1 MIANNNKIFF
11 TGGNGF
17 IGKEVIPLLR
27 KDGYKVVAPSSSE
40 LNLTDNTSVRKYF
53 DEHGFD
59 YHAIVHAAVIGGRR
73 ITEDGLITYLDNMR
87 IFENIFAYY
96 KYVDRF
102 INIDSGASLF
112 DSGQIPLDPSTMEL
126 VEGIENQ
133 INQVFENINQI
144 LKADGMDFSNVV
156 KLSVL
161 LEDLSNFEKV
171 NEIMANIFS
180 KPYPARAAYEVS
192 KLPKGSSVEI
202 ETIAFKE

>member
-1 MIANNNKIFF
+1 MKIIE
-11 TGGNGF
+11 TENATKAIGTYSQAVKVNGF
-17 IGKEVIPLLR
+17 L
-27 KDGYKVVAPSSSE
+27 
-40 LNLTDNTSVRKYF
+40 
-53 DEHGFD
+53 
-59 YHAIVHAAVIGGRR
+59 
-73 ITEDGLITYLDNMR
+73 
-87 IFENIFAYY
+87 
-96 KYVDRF
+96 F
-102 INIDSGASLF
+102 I
-112 DSGQIPLDPSTMEL
+112 SGQIPLDPSTMEL

-161 LEDLSNFEKV
+161 LEDLSHFEKV
-171 NEIMANIFS
+171 NEIMASIFS

>member
-1 MIANNNKIFF
+1 MKIIE
-11 TGGNGF
+11 TENAPKAIGTYSQAVKVNGF
-17 IGKEVIPLLR
+17 L
-27 KDGYKVVAPSSSE
+27 
-40 LNLTDNTSVRKYF
+40 
-53 DEHGFD
+53 
-59 YHAIVHAAVIGGRR
+59 
-73 ITEDGLITYLDNMR
+73 
-87 IFENIFAYY
+87 
-96 KYVDRF
+96 F
-102 INIDSGASLF
+102 I
-112 DSGQIPLDPSTMEL
+112 SGQIPLDPSTMEL

-161 LEDLSNFEKV
+161 LDDLNHFEKV

>member
-1 MIANNNKIFF
+1 VKIIK
-11 TGGNGF
+11 TDNAPKAIGTYSQAVKVNGF
-17 IGKEVIPLLR
+17 L
-27 KDGYKVVAPSSSE
+27 
-40 LNLTDNTSVRKYF
+40 
-53 DEHGFD
+53 
-59 YHAIVHAAVIGGRR
+59 
-73 ITEDGLITYLDNMR
+73 
-87 IFENIFAYY
+87 
-96 KYVDRF
+96 F
-102 INIDSGASLF
+102 I
-112 DSGQIPLDPSTMEL
+112 SGQIPLDPSTMEL

-161 LEDLSNFEKV
+161 LDNLSHFEKV
-171 NEIMANIFS
+171 NEIMASIFS

>member
-1 MIANNNKIFF
+1 MKIIE
-11 TGGNGF
+11 TENAPKAIGTYSQAVKGNGF
-17 IGKEVIPLLR
+17 L
-27 KDGYKVVAPSSSE
+27 
-40 LNLTDNTSVRKYF
+40 
-53 DEHGFD
+53 
-59 YHAIVHAAVIGGRR
+59 
-73 ITEDGLITYLDNMR
+73 
-87 IFENIFAYY
+87 
-96 KYVDRF
+96 F
-102 INIDSGASLF
+102 I
-112 DSGQIPLDPSTMEL
+112 SGQIPLDPSTMEL

-161 LEDLSNFEKV
+161 LEDLSHFEKV
-171 NEIMANIFS
+171 NEIMASIFS

>member
-1 MIANNNKIFF
+1 MKIIE
-11 TGGNGF
+11 TENAPKAIGTYSQAVKVNGF
-17 IGKEVIPLLR
+17 L
-27 KDGYKVVAPSSSE
+27 
-40 LNLTDNTSVRKYF
+40 
-53 DEHGFD
+53 
-59 YHAIVHAAVIGGRR
+59 
-73 ITEDGLITYLDNMR
+73 
-87 IFENIFAYY
+87 
-96 KYVDRF
+96 F
-102 INIDSGASLF
+102 I
-112 DSGQIPLDPSTMEL
+112 SGQIPLDPSTMEL

-161 LEDLSNFEKV
+161 LEDLSHFEKV
-171 NEIMANIFS
+171 NEIMADIFS

>member
-1 MIANNNKIFF
+1 MKIIE
-11 TGGNGF
+11 TDNAPKAIGTYSQAVKVNGF
-17 IGKEVIPLLR
+17 L
-27 KDGYKVVAPSSSE
+27 
-40 LNLTDNTSVRKYF
+40 
-53 DEHGFD
+53 
-59 YHAIVHAAVIGGRR
+59 
-73 ITEDGLITYLDNMR
+73 
-87 IFENIFAYY
+87 
-96 KYVDRF
+96 F
-102 INIDSGASLF
+102 I
-112 DSGQIPLDPSTMEL
+112 SGQIPLDPSKMEL

-144 LKADGMDFSNVV
+144 LKASGMDFSNVV

-161 LEDLSNFEKV
+161 LDDLSHFEKV

>member
-1 MIANNNKIFF
+1 MKIIE
-11 TGGNGF
+11 TENAPKAIGTYSQAVKVNGF
-17 IGKEVIPLLR
+17 L
-27 KDGYKVVAPSSSE
+27 
-40 LNLTDNTSVRKYF
+40 
-53 DEHGFD
+53 
-59 YHAIVHAAVIGGRR
+59 
-73 ITEDGLITYLDNMR
+73 
-87 IFENIFAYY
+87 
-96 KYVDRF
+96 F
-102 INIDSGASLF
+102 I
-112 DSGQIPLDPSTMEL
+112 SGQIPLNPSTMEL

-133 INQVFENINQI
+133 INQVFENIHQI

-161 LEDLSNFEKV
+161 LEDLSHFEKI

>member
-1 MIANNNKIFF
+1 MKIIE
-11 TGGNGF
+11 TENAPKAIGSYSQAVKVNGF
-17 IGKEVIPLLR
+17 L
-27 KDGYKVVAPSSSE
+27 
-40 LNLTDNTSVRKYF
+40 
-53 DEHGFD
+53 
-59 YHAIVHAAVIGGRR
+59 
-73 ITEDGLITYLDNMR
+73 
-87 IFENIFAYY
+87 
-96 KYVDRF
+96 F
-102 INIDSGASLF
+102 I
-112 DSGQIPLDPSTMEL
+112 SGQIPLDPSTMEL

-161 LEDLSNFEKV
+161 LEDLSHFEKV
-171 NEIMANIFS
+171 NEIMASIFS

>member
-1 MIANNNKIFF
+1 MKIIE
-11 TGGNGF
+11 TDNAPKAIGTYSQAVKVNGF
-17 IGKEVIPLLR
+17 L
-27 KDGYKVVAPSSSE
+27 
-40 LNLTDNTSVRKYF
+40 
-53 DEHGFD
+53 
-59 YHAIVHAAVIGGRR
+59 
-73 ITEDGLITYLDNMR
+73 
-87 IFENIFAYY
+87 
-96 KYVDRF
+96 F
-102 INIDSGASLF
+102 I
-112 DSGQIPLDPSTMEL
+112 SGQIPLDPSTLEL

-161 LEDLSNFEKV
+161 LEDLNHFEKV

>member
-1 MIANNNKIFF
+1 MKIIE
-11 TGGNGF
+11 TENAPKAIGTYSQAMKVNGF
-17 IGKEVIPLLR
+17 L
-27 KDGYKVVAPSSSE
+27 
-40 LNLTDNTSVRKYF
+40 
-53 DEHGFD
+53 
-59 YHAIVHAAVIGGRR
+59 
-73 ITEDGLITYLDNMR
+73 
-87 IFENIFAYY
+87 
-96 KYVDRF
+96 F
-102 INIDSGASLF
+102 I
-112 DSGQIPLDPSTMEL
+112 SGQIPLNPSTMEL

-161 LEDLSNFEKV
+161 LEDLSHFEKV
-171 NEIMANIFS
+171 NEIMASIFS

>member
-1 MIANNNKIFF
+1 MKIIE
-11 TGGNGF
+11 TEKAPKAIGTYSQATKVNGF
-17 IGKEVIPLLR
+17 L
-27 KDGYKVVAPSSSE
+27 
-40 LNLTDNTSVRKYF
+40 
-53 DEHGFD
+53 
-59 YHAIVHAAVIGGRR
+59 
-73 ITEDGLITYLDNMR
+73 
-87 IFENIFAYY
+87 
-96 KYVDRF
+96 F
-102 INIDSGASLF
+102 I
-112 DSGQIPLDPSTMEL
+112 SGQIPLDPSTMEL

-161 LEDLSNFEKV
+161 LENLSHFEKV
-171 NEIMANIFS
+171 NEIMASIFS

>member
-1 MIANNNKIFF
+1 MKTIETNNAPKAIG
-11 TGGNGF
+11 TYSQAVKVNGF
-17 IGKEVIPLLR
+17 L
-27 KDGYKVVAPSSSE
+27 
-40 LNLTDNTSVRKYF
+40 
-53 DEHGFD
+53 
-59 YHAIVHAAVIGGRR
+59 
-73 ITEDGLITYLDNMR
+73 
-87 IFENIFAYY
+87 
-96 KYVDRF
+96 F
-102 INIDSGASLF
+102 I
-112 DSGQIPLDPSTMEL
+112 SGQIPLDPSTMEL

-161 LEDLSNFEKV
+161 LDNLSHFEKV

>member
-1 MIANNNKIFF
+1 MKIIE
-11 TGGNGF
+11 TDNAPKAIGTYSQAVKVNGF
-17 IGKEVIPLLR
+17 L
-27 KDGYKVVAPSSSE
+27 
-40 LNLTDNTSVRKYF
+40 
-53 DEHGFD
+53 
-59 YHAIVHAAVIGGRR
+59 
-73 ITEDGLITYLDNMR
+73 
-87 IFENIFAYY
+87 
-96 KYVDRF
+96 F
-102 INIDSGASLF
+102 I
-112 DSGQIPLDPSTMEL
+112 SGQIPLDPSTMEL

-171 NEIMANIFS
+171 NEIMASIFS

>member
-1 MIANNNKIFF
+1 MKIIE
-11 TGGNGF
+11 TDNAPKAIGTYSQAVKVNGF
-17 IGKEVIPLLR
+17 L
-27 KDGYKVVAPSSSE
+27 
-40 LNLTDNTSVRKYF
+40 
-53 DEHGFD
+53 
-59 YHAIVHAAVIGGRR
+59 
-73 ITEDGLITYLDNMR
+73 
-87 IFENIFAYY
+87 
-96 KYVDRF
+96 F
-102 INIDSGASLF
+102 I
-112 DSGQIPLDPSTMEL
+112 SGQIPFDPSTMEL